1 MVIRWILCPFNCLQ
15 CSSQYLLLISSFHL
29 KMLDDDY
36 ILKKCSYQSNL
47 YVYLDRK
54 RSEIWPKEILTWH
67 PFFPLCFR
75 GGFKQM
81 VGWFCTMPLS
91 CVLPSG
97 GMWHHHPVLLLA
109 LFELFHDNYV
119 NVTIFIST
127 IGANN
132 RTSMLLYEAITPFSH
147 LSTQELHYYLIKQ
160 CDCTIIN

>member
-1 MVIRWILCPFNCLQ
+1 MVGWILAACLIVYSVPPSIF
-15 CSSQYLLLISSFHL
+15 CSNPLFIWKYKMMTTFQKNIAISLI
-29 KMLDDDY
+29 
-36 ILKKCSYQSNL
+36 

-54 RSEIWPKEILTWH
+54 RSEIWPKEIFT
-67 PFFPLCFR
+67 FPLYFH

-81 VGWFCTMPLS
+81 VGWLSTMSLS

-109 LFELFHDNYV
+109 LFGLFHDNYV
-119 NVTIFIST
+119 NVAIFIST
-127 IGANN
+127 IGDNN
-132 RTSMLLYEAITPFSH
+132 HTSMLLYEAITPFSH